1 MSLSFICFVI
11 AAVIF
16 FLIGVKV
23 DIGTLAR
30 WDFIGL
36 FFVALG
42 LALGGVTLASWPWK
56 KES

>member
-36 FFVALG
+36 FLVALG
-42 LALGGVTLASWPWK
+42 LALGGYPVLDRPWTRP
-56 KES
+56 